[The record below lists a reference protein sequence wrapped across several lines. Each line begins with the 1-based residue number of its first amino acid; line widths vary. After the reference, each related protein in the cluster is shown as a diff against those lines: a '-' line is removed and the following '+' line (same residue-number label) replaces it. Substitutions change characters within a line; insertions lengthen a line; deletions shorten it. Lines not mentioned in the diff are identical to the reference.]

1 MRLRMP
7 TPGPVAAA
15 HPPSALALQ
24 VLVTLQRRDGRRD
37 GDGEGAPAARFPPHT
52 HPTPCERRGALHSAH
67 PSHLFEHARLFNI
80 PGPNPPTKA
89 LLARLVHR
97 RAIFFVERG
106 LGLAL
111 CMCLAVS

>member
-37 GDGEGAPAARFPPHT
+37 GDGEGAPAARFPPP
-52 HPTPCERRGALHSAH
+52 HPPHPLRAPRRSPLSA
-67 PSHLFEHARLFNI
+67 PV
-80 PGPNPPTKA
+80 T
-89 LLARLVHR
+89 LV
-97 RAIFFVERG
+97 
-106 LGLAL
+106 
-111 CMCLAVS
+111 